1 MVWSH
6 ITQEHFDAVYSDR
19 RLIHESLDYW
29 SARKPAEPAVINA
42 TRGTTLKWEEL
53 DRMSRAL
60 AGHLES
66 LGLGKGDKVA
76 TSLPLLNE
84 HIILEYA
91 CFRAGLILI
100 PLDLRLH
107 PAEVLRCLGLT
118 RPRVFACL
126 GKTPAA
132 DFGALASAVKEHCP
146 FIEHLW
152 MFCAPDQAVPGAEA
166 FATVMAAAM
175 TEPREP
181 AAVVEPGDGA
191 LIIFTTGSTGSPKP
205 ALLTH
210 EGTTAQNLCLGT
222 GFDFNENQR
231 VMVNLPASHVGCQT
245 ELLMTCLF
253 MGGTV
258 VSLEIFDAGKTIEA
272 IEQHKVTLLGQIPAM
287 FQMMWRHPEYDR
299 HDLSSLKVVVYG
311 GQSVPRPFLEK
322 LRTMAPL
329 IGTGLGLTETS
340 GFCTYTPLTGDVDE
354 VAAGLGYAM
363 PIYPMSIREPM
374 HGSGMAGD
382 EVTAGTVGHVC
393 FKGVQT
399 FAGYVND
406 PAATAASISTDGYL
420 YTGDLGYVDE
430 KGLHFSGR
438 AKWVIKPAGNQV
450 FPGDIEEHF
459 AKFEK
464 VGGCGVVGV
473 EHALWSEAV
482 FAFIEKRPGVE
493 LTEVELRR
501 HARGLTS
508 YMRPL
513 HYVILEP
520 GALPLNRVAKVDTLK
535 LKDLAMAEVRKLRER
550 GRWDREPAEELEG
563 EL

>member
-6 ITQEHFDAVYSDR
+6 ITQGHFDAHYSDR
-19 RLIHESLDYW
+19 RLIHSIADYW
-29 SARKPAEPAVINA
+29 SSRKPNEPAVINA
-42 TRGTTLKWEEL
+42 TRGKTMTWGEL
-53 DRMSRAL
+53 DGMSRAL
-60 AGHLES
+60 AGHLER
-66 LGLGKGDKVA
+66 LGLRKGDKVA
-76 TSLPLLNE
+76 TSLPLLTE
-84 HIILEYA
+84 HIVLEYA
-91 CFRAGLILI
+91 CFRAGLVLI

-107 PAEVLRCLGLT
+107 PVEVLRCLGLT

-132 DFGALASAVKEHCP
+132 DFGALASAVNEHCP
-146 FIEHLW
+146 FVEHIW
-152 MFCAPDQAVPGAEA
+152 MFCQPDQAAGVAKA
-166 FATVMAAAM
+166 FSSVISAAM
-175 TEPREP
+175 ADPSEPS
-181 AAVVEPGDGA
+181 AVVEPSDGA

-210 EGTTAQNLCLGT
+210 EGVTAQNLCLGT

-231 VMVNLPASHVGCQT
+231 VLVNLPPSHVGCQT
-245 ELLMTCLF
+245 ELMMTCLF

-258 VSLEIFDAGKTIEA
+258 VALEIFDPGKTIEA
-272 IEQHKVTLLGQIPAM
+272 IETYKVTLLGQIPAM
-287 FQMMWRHPEYDR
+287 FNMMWRHPEYDKR
-299 HDLSSLKVVVYG
+299 DLSSLEIAVYG

-340 GFCTYTPLTGDVDE
+340 GFCTYTPLSGDVDE
-354 VAAGLGYAM
+354 IAAGLGFAM
-363 PIYPMSIREPM
+363 PFYPMTIREPM
-374 HGSGMAGD
+374 HGSGPAGA
-382 EVTAGTVGHVC
+382 ELPAGQIGHVC

-406 PAATAASISTDGYL
+406 PAATAAALSTDGYL
-420 YTGDLGYVDE
+420 YTGDLGFVDE

-450 FPGDIEEHF
+450 FPGDVEEHF
-459 AKFEK
+459 AKMADK

-473 EHALWSEAV
+473 DHSLWSEAV
-482 FAFIEKRPGVE
+482 VAFIEKRPGAE

-520 GALPLNRVAKVDTLK
+520 GTLPLNRVAKVDTLR
-535 LKDLAMAEVRKLRER
+535 LKDLAVEEVRRLRER
-550 GRWDREPAEELEG
+550 GRWDRQQVEDEG
-563 EL
+563 

>member
-6 ITQEHFDAVYSDR
+6 ITQAHFDAHYSDR
-19 RLIHESLDYW
+19 RLIHSSADYW
-29 SARKPAEPAVINA
+29 SARKPNELAVINA
-42 TRGTTLKWEEL
+42 TRGITMTWGEL
-53 DRMSRAL
+53 DGMSRAL
-60 AGHLES
+60 AGHLER
-66 LGLGKGDKVA
+66 LGLRKGDKVA

-84 HIILEYA
+84 HIVLEYA
-91 CFRAGLILI
+91 CSRAGLVLI

-118 RPRVFACL
+118 KPRVFACL

-132 DFGALASAVKEHCP
+132 DFGALASAVEEHCP
-146 FIEHLW
+146 FVEHLW
-152 MFCAPDQAVPGAEA
+152 MFCQPDQAIGGAEA
-166 FATVMAAAM
+166 FSSVISAAM
-175 TEPREP
+175 AEPSEP
-181 AAVVEPGDGA
+181 SVTVEPGDSA

-210 EGTTAQNLCLGT
+210 EGVTAQNLCLGS
-222 GFDFNENQR
+222 GFQFDEHHR
-231 VMVNLPASHVGCQT
+231 VMVNLPPSHVGCQT
-245 ELLMTCLF
+245 ELMMTCLF

-258 VSLEIFDAGKTIEA
+258 VSLEVFDPGKTIEA
-272 IEQHKVTLLGQIPAM
+272 IETYKVTLLGQIPAM
-287 FQMMWRHPEYDR
+287 FHMMWRHPEYDKR
-299 HDLSSLKVVVYG
+299 DLSSLKVAVYG
-311 GQSVPRPFLEK
+311 GQSVSRPFLEK

-354 VAAGLGYAM
+354 VAAGLGFAM
-363 PIYPMSIREPM
+363 PIYPLTIREPI
-374 HGSGMAGD
+374 HGGGAAGA
-382 EVTAGTVGHVC
+382 ELPAGQIGHVC

-406 PAATAASISTDGYL
+406 PKATAAALSTDGYL

-459 AKFEK
+459 AKMADK
-464 VGGCGVVGV
+464 AGGCGVVGV
-473 EHALWSEAV
+473 DHSLWSEAV
-482 FAFIEKRPGVE
+482 VAFIEKRPDVE

-520 GALPLNRVAKVDTLK
+520 GTLPLNRVAKVDTLR
-535 LKDLAMAEVRKLRER
+535 LKDLALEEVRRLRER
-550 GRWDREPAEELEG
+550 GRWDRQPVEDEG
-563 EL
+563 